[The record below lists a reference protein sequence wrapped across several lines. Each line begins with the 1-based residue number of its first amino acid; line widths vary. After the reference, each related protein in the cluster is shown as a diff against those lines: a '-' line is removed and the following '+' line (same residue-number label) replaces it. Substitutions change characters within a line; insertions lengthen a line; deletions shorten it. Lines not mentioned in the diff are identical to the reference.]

1 MQKYNI
7 EIKVNGKNY
16 ELEVNSN
23 TLLVEVIRDQLLL
36 NGTKNACN
44 NGECGSCTVIMNAK
58 SVLSCL
64 ILAADCNGAEI
75 TTIEGLS
82 NDLNKLHPIQE
93 AFVEKGA
100 IQCGFCTPGMI
111 LSAKY
116 LLDTNPDPSEEE
128 IKIGM
133 SGNLC
138 RCTGYVKIIE
148 AVKEASRK
156 IKK

>member
-1 MQKYNI
+1 MQNYNI
-7 EIKVNGKNY
+7 KIKINAKFY
-16 ELEVNSN
+16 ELEVKSN

-44 NGECGSCTVIMNAK
+44 SGECGSCTVIMNGK

-64 ILAADCNGAEI
+64 ILAADCDGAEI

-82 NDLNKLHPIQE
+82 SDLNNLHPIQE

-116 LLDTNPDPSEEE
+116 LLDTNPNPSEEE

-148 AVKEASRK
+148 AIKEAA
-156 IKK
+156 KKLKG